1 MIVISGAIVVASYLL
16 GAIPFGLLVARW
28 HRGIDIRKHGSGST
42 GATNVLRTL
51 GWRASVVVFL
61 SDLAKTMVPVL
72 VARLLTGS
80 AWVESLSAVAAIAGH
95 CWPIYSNW
103 SGGRGVT
110 SSLGGLIVLQ
120 PILAVA
126 CLAVTAVVVAISRF
140 VSLGSLIGV
149 AFGTIVMAILVA
161 TGAVPT
167 GYIVMV
173 IGSPLIVFIR
183 HRDNILRLI
192 AGTER
197 KIGQKTDQS
206 RPQTQT

>member
-1 MIVISGAIVVASYLL
+1 MIVISAAIVIASYLL

-28 HRGIDIRKHGSGST
+28 QRGIDIRKYGSGST

-51 GWRASVVVFL
+51 GWRASAIVFA
-61 SDLAKTMVPVL
+61 SDLAKTIVPVL

-80 AWVESLSAVAAIAGH
+80 AWVESLCAVAAIAGH
-95 CWPIYSNW
+95 CWPVYSNW

-126 CLAVTAVVVAISRF
+126 CLAVTAIVVSVSRF
-140 VSLGSLIGV
+140 VSLGSLAGV
-149 AFGTIVMAILVA
+149 AFGTVVMAILVA
-161 TGAVPT
+161 TGSVPT
-167 GYIVMV
+167 GYVVMV
-173 IGSPLIVFIR
+173 LGSPLIVFIR
-183 HRDNILRLI
+183 HRENILRLL

-197 KIGQKTDQS
+197 KIGQTS
-206 RPQTQT
+206 EGARPQTQT